1 MKKKIGA
8 LLCALLLGLTL
19 PITAYATERAIQASD
34 YFSATDVRAYAEG
47 GGRIL
52 IEVDVETTH
61 TMLKVG
67 ASEVYIYEEQPSGA
81 YEIVRTF
88 TMQDNPSMVCSN
100 CAGACIDVYYDGI
113 PAQGY
118 YALVGCYAQDANG
131 SETLY
136 FATNTVTA

>member
-1 MKKKIGA
+1 MRKKIFS
-8 LLCALLLGLTL
+8 LLCAFMMLLSLT
-19 PITAYATERAIQASD
+19 TVAGAAVQASD
-34 YFSATDVRAYAEG
+34 YFSYTRVEAYAQG
-47 GGRIL
+47 SGRIL
-52 IEVDVETTH
+52 IEVDVSATH
-61 TMLKVG
+61 VMTKVG

-88 TMQDNPSMVCSN
+88 TMQDNPSMVWSN
-100 CAGACIDVYYDGI
+100 SAGAAIDVYYDGI

-118 YALVGCYAQDANG
+118 YALVGCYAEDANG